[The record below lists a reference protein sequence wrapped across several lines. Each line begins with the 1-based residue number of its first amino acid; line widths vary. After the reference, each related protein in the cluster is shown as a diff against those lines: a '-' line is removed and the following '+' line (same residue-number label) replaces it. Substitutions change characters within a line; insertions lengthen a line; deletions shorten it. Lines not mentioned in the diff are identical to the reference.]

1 MNIYDIID
9 GFIPQEQ
16 KDDVKSKIDGLLEKE
31 LSKKELAVK
40 KDLSTK
46 YGVDFFQEDV
56 NKAFDNKTF
65 IKREL
70 FEQTVQEKEELINQK
85 EQRLKELESLTQEY
99 SKDKEFFEAG
109 LILIQEGLKP
119 EKVGT
124 IKPLLQGEA
133 PLEEK
138 VNKIKTELP
147 ELFGSG
153 TQPITVVERNTQPKV
168 KPENQL
174 SGFENYINQQK
185 NKK

>member
-16 KDDVKSKIDGLLEKE
+16 KDDVKSKIDGILEKE
-31 LSKKELAVK
+31 ISKKELALK

-65 IKREL
+65 VKKEL
-70 FEQTVQEKEELINQK
+70 FEKTIQEKE
-85 EQRLKELESLTQEY
+85 QRVQELESLTQQY

-109 LILIQEGLKP
+109 LILVQQGLKP
-119 EKVGT
+119 EKIGA
-124 IKPLLQGEA
+124 IKPLLQSEE

-138 VNKIKTELP
+138 VNRIKTELP
-147 ELFGSG
+147 ELFGG
-153 TQPITVVERNTQPKV
+153 VGNQPQTVVVEKNTQPKV
-168 KPENQL
+168 KTEGQL
-174 SGFENYINQQK
+174 SGFQNYINQK
-185 NKK
+185 AKK

>member
-16 KDDVKSKIDGLLEKE
+16 KDDVKSKIDGILEKE
-31 LSKKELAVK
+31 ISKKELALK

-65 IKREL
+65 VKQEL
-70 FEQTVQEKEELINQK
+70 FEKTIQEKE
-85 EQRLKELESLTQEY
+85 QRVKELESLTQQY

-109 LILIQEGLKP
+109 LILVQEGLKP
-119 EKVGT
+119 EKIGA
-124 IKPLLQGEA
+124 IKPLLQSEE

-138 VNKIKTELP
+138 VNRIKTELP
-147 ELFGSG
+147 ELFGG
-153 TQPITVVERNTQPKV
+153 ERKQQQEKKIQPKV
-168 KPENQL
+168 NQEDQL
-174 SGFENYINQQK
+174 SGFQNYINQK
-185 NKK
+185 AKK

>member
-1 MNIYDIID
+1 MNIYDIIE

-16 KDDVKSKIDGLLEKE
+16 KDDVKSKIDGILEKE
-31 LSKKELAVK
+31 LSKKELALK

-65 IKREL
+65 VKKEL
-70 FEQTVQEKEELINQK
+70 FEKTVQEKEELLSQK
-85 EQRLKELESLTQEY
+85 EQRLQELEGLTQQY

-109 LILIQEGLKP
+109 LILVQQGLKP
-119 EKVGT
+119 EKIGA
-124 IKPLLQGEA
+124 IKPLLQSEE

-138 VNKIKTELP
+138 VNRIKTELP

-153 TQPITVVERNTQPKV
+153 GTTQTVVVEKNTQPKV
-168 KPENQL
+168 KTEDQL
-174 SGFENYINQQK
+174 SGFQNYINQK
-185 NKK
+185 TKK

>member
-16 KDDVKSKIDGLLEKE
+16 KDDVKSKIDGILEKE
-31 LSKKELAVK
+31 ISKKELALK

-65 IKREL
+65 VKKEL
-70 FEQTVQEKEELINQK
+70 FEKTIQEKE
-85 EQRLKELESLTQEY
+85 QRVQELESLTQQY

-109 LILIQEGLKP
+109 LILVQQGLKP
-119 EKVGT
+119 EKIGA
-124 IKPLLQGEA
+124 IKPLLQSEE

-138 VNKIKTELP
+138 VNRIKTELP
-147 ELFGSG
+147 ELFGSAV
-153 TQPITVVERNTQPKV
+153 VVEKNTQPKV
-168 KPENQL
+168 KTEGQL
-174 SGFENYINQQK
+174 SGFQNYINQK
-185 NKK
+185 AKK